1 LPAKHAV
8 RTFGTAR
15 AVLSFAVAALV
26 LLVVWTAM
34 RAVGPAEASR
44 QPTVVLPSTPQLL
57 VEAPVSPSPSP
68 SRTVKPSRAASSPV
82 PAKTRKPTTKP
93 PATTARTSA
102 AATVTVGWSRGRG
115 YFANVRVVNNGTRP
129 LQWRVTVTHR
139 ERDDVRLGGV
149 WGATG
154 SQQDERMVFRGGA
167 LAPGASISFGYQ
179 AMRDGRGDVRPTGC
193 SVVGGSCGM
202 R

>member
-1 LPAKHAV
+1 MPAKHAV

-15 AVLSFAVAALV
+15 AVLSFAVAVLV
-26 LLVVWTAM
+26 FLVVWTAM

-57 VEAPVSPSPSP
+57 VEAPSPSP

-93 PATTARTSA
+93 PATTTTRTSA
-102 AATVTVGWSRGRG
+102 AATVAVGWSRGRG

-129 LQWRVTVTHR
+129 LQWRVTVTHS

-149 WGATG
+149 WGASG
-154 SQQDERMVFRGGA
+154 SQQGGNMVFRGGA
-167 LAPGASISFGYQ
+167 LAPGASVSFGYQ
-179 AMRDGRGDVRPTGC
+179 AARGGRGDVRPTGC
-193 SVVGGSCGM
+193 SVVGGTCGM

>member
-26 LLVVWTAM
+26 FLVVWTAV
-34 RAVGPAEASR
+34 RSVGPAQASR

-57 VEAPVSPSPSP
+57 AEPPASPSPT
-68 SRTVKPSRAASSPV
+68 RTVKPSPARSSPV
-82 PAKTRKPTTKP
+82 PAKTRKATTKP
-93 PATTARTSA
+93 APKPARAKG

-115 YFANVRVVNNGTRP
+115 YFADVRVVNNGTRP
-129 LQWRVTVTHR
+129 LQWRVTVAHAQ
-139 ERDDVRLGGV
+139 RDNVRLGGV
-149 WGATG
+149 WGASG
-154 SQQDERMVFRGGA
+154 SEQDGNMVFRGGT
-167 LAPGASISFGYQ
+167 LAPGASVAFGYQ
-179 AMRDGRGDVRPTGC
+179 AMGYGRGDVRPTGC
-193 SVVGGSCGM
+193 SVVGGTCGM

>member
-15 AVLSFAVAALV
+15 AVLSFAVAVLV
-26 LLVVWTAM
+26 SLVVWTAM
-34 RAVGPAEASR
+34 RAVGPAQASR
-44 QPTVVLPSTPQLL
+44 QPTVVLPSTPQQL
-57 VEAPVSPSPSP
+57 VEAPRSPSATP
-68 SRTVKPSRAASSPV
+68 SRTVTPSRVPTSPV
-82 PAKTRKPTTKP
+82 PKKTRKPTAKP
-93 PATTARTSA
+93 APTTARTKA
-102 AATVTVGWSRGRG
+102 AATLTVGWSRGRG

-129 LQWRVTVTHR
+129 LQWRVTVTHS

-154 SQQDERMVFRGGA
+154 SQQDESMVFRGGP
-167 LAPGASISFGYQ
+167 LAPGASVFFGYQ
-179 AMRDGRGDVRPTGC
+179 AMRDGRGDARPIGC
-193 SVVGGSCGM
+193 SVVGGTCGM